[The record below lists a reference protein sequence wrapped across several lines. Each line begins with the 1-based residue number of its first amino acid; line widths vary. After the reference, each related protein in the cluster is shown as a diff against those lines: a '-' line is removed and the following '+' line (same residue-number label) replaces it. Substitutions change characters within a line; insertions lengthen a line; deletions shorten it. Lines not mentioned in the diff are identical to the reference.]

1 MLDDHFLN
9 HPGLQHFWDRLSSL
23 FARKTELPT
32 KVSELTNDAGYIT
45 GETDPTVPAWAKA
58 TTKPTYTALE
68 VKALPDPVKL
78 TYADLTKA
86 DNDIPAGTAA
96 DFKAIFVQDKN
107 GKPVGY
113 IIVQALNDGKTT
125 IGVYAGNYV
134 NGGSLAGGM
143 RIIMDKAGS
152 WSYQIANPAG
162 FRSAIVAQQDVGLY
176 IDAQGYICQRIG
188 SDT

>member
-1 MLDDHFLN
+1 MLNDHFLN

-58 TTKPTYTALE
+58 NTKPTYTASE
-68 VKALPDPVKL
+68 VGALPDPV
-78 TYADLTKA
+78 TFGDVDVMEP
-86 DNDIPAGTAA
+86 DNGISVRNERRMVRA
-96 DFKAIFVQDKN
+96 VDKN
-107 GKPVGY
+107 GRSV
-113 IIVQALNDGKTT
+113 AL
-125 IGVYAGNYV
+125 VYAYAKPDGSTEIALYAANKYGSSSTIARGIKV
-134 NGGSLAGGM
+134 THNKNGSVTYEVEAP
-143 RIIMDKAGS
+143 
-152 WSYQIANPAG
+152 AN
-162 FRSAIVAQQDVGLY
+162 FRSAVEAQQDVGLY